1 MVSGTATCTIDGATV
16 VLAQGQAVDVEVGQ
30 AHRIANQGDET
41 LVIIEVQRG
50 SYTGEDDIVRLEDDY
65 GRAHA

>member
-1 MVSGTATCTIDGATV
+1 MIAARAARVHRG
-16 VLAQGQAVDVEVGQ
+16 GQ

-41 LVIIEVQRG
+41 LIIIEVQRG

-65 GRAHA
+65 GRSTG